1 MVMQFYSTSHF
12 YPDGKIVWMTEGTR
26 YQSTIAEWAKLIN
39 APAEQENVLHMNT
52 SPCTLDAGGDAPQL
66 TSKETHRKRGTQ
78 DNPAGA
84 FENPKSHT
92 PGRDPVRARGGYG
105 LP

>member
-1 MVMQFYSTSHF
+1 MELELGL
-12 YPDGKIVWMTEGTR
+12 PELPGTH
-26 YQSTIAEWAKLIN
+26 K
-39 APAEQENVLHMNT
+39 PARCSHMNM

-66 TSKETHRKRGTQ
+66 TLKETRSDARYAG
-78 DNPAGA
+78 NPAGA
-84 FENPKSHT
+84 FDDTKPHT